1 MATQP
6 TVRGPESHPGATGA
20 GLCYESHG
28 NNPEQEQGQAEILLR
43 AKGKHPDANKDWN
56 QMIPECPTQPHIPPP
71 RCCGAALQHSQHFF
85 HSEAC
90 SSPLPSLCSLS
101 KAKTNRSLCA
111 PRASMSGQLW
121 AQLCLWLSGARM
133 SLEHQELA
141 GNQSVHHKPVALGSP
156 RPGPGSDRAV
166 DSQAVTARAVALN
179 ARETNPP
186 EPQVPRAPGLPLPPC
201 TQLGRGTSSSFCLL
215 APGRALKAAHPD
227 HGFA

>member
-1 MATQP
+1 MP
-6 TVRGPESHPGATGA
+6 TRTGTKWFLSVQA
-20 GLCYESHG
+20 GS
-28 NNPEQEQGQAEILLR
+28 QGQAR
-43 AKGKHPDANKDWN
+43 FATAG
-56 QMIPECPTQPHIPPP
+56 TRPHVPPP

-133 SLEHQELA
+133 SVEHQELA
-141 GNQSVHHKPVALGSP
+141 GNQSVHHEPVALGSLLHSS
-156 RPGPGSDRAV
+156 PGNDRAV
-166 DSQAVTARAVALN
+166 ASQAATARAVALRSLN
-179 ARETNPP
+179 VRETNPP
-186 EPQVPRAPGLPLPPC
+186 EPQVPRAPGLLPPC

-227 HGFA
+227 HGFARN